1 MLLCAAATAAVF
13 FNAHQQAQLCKVQK
27 LYCWIFWINRASEGT
42 SDLKEL
48 YKSATI
54 LSFTV

>member
-13 FNAHQQAQLCKVQK
+13 FNCAPAGSALQSSKAVFLDHLV
-27 LYCWIFWINRASEGT
+27 EGT

-48 YKSATI
+48 Y
-54 LSFTV
+54 